1 MITLPGYQVLAEVD
15 ESVNSIVYRGIRDRD
30 NLPVILKI
38 LKKEYP
44 TPDEIRRY
52 KQEYEIISHLNID
65 GVVRGYD
72 LQKYEN
78 TPVIILEDFGGES
91 LKKLMASRTFTLS
104 ETIQIAIK
112 ITSCLGQLHQQN
124 VIHKDIN
131 PANIVLNLETGII
144 KLIDFDISTVLT
156 RENPTIKNP
165 NVLEGTLAYISPE
178 QTGRMNRSLDYH
190 TDYYSLGVTF
200 YELLTGQLPCYANDA
215 IELVHCHIAK
225 QPVPLCEVN
234 PKIPKAVSDIVMK
247 LLAKTAEKR
256 YQSAYGLK
264 ADLEECLAQL
274 QRNSNITDFKIGI
287 KDISE
292 KFQIPQKIYG
302 REEEI
307 DGLIETFERVIQG
320 SSEMM
325 LVSGYS
331 GIGKTSLVQ
340 EIYKP
345 ITKQRGYFIAG
356 KFDQFQR
363 NIPYSAIVSAFSD
376 LVRQL
381 LTESEAQLGGWRDKL
396 KTALGTNGQVVI
408 DLISEVELIVGKQQT
423 AVTLPPTEAQNRLKL
438 VFQNFISVFAKVE
451 HPLVIFLDDLQWA
464 DAASLKLIELLMTT
478 ATTGLFVIGAYRDNE
493 VSAVHPLMLT
503 LDEIQK
509 VGAIVNHIFL
519 ENLDLSNVNR
529 LISDTLHCTPETSR
543 PLAELVLERTKGNPF
558 FTNEFLKS
566 LYTEKLI
573 EFDYKQGGW
582 QWSIEGIAARGFTDN
597 VVELLAEKIQKLP
610 HTTQQA
616 LQLAACVGNQFDL
629 QTLAIV
635 YEKSPEETAVDLREA
650 VAEGLVLPLGN
661 VGDMQLTSRESFN
674 DELPITNYPLPEYKF
689 AHDRIQQ
696 AAYSL
701 IPTSSKQAFHWR
713 IGQLLLQNT
722 PSSQREQKIFDIV
735 NQLNFGIE
743 LINVQS
749 ERDELAELNLIA
761 GKKAKASAAY
771 QPAFDYL
778 KVGIKLLNPPQKET
792 RFLGSAKSSWETQYN
807 LTLALYVE
815 AAEAAYLS
823 GNFEEMTRLAEAVLQ
838 QAQVLLDKVKIYE
851 VKIQACIAQNK
862 LLEAVKTA
870 LQVLKLLGVRL
881 PEKPNKLNILLAL
894 LGTKLALVGKRIDDL
909 IELPIMTN
917 PIKLAAMR
925 ILSSIFTA
933 TYFAVPE
940 LMPLIVFKQ
949 VNLSLKHGNASESCY
964 AYAVYGLILCGV
976 MGDIDSGYQF
986 GQLASNL
993 VSRLN
998 AKNVKARTFNVI
1010 HGAVYHWKEHLNSS
1024 LKHLLEAYQSGLE
1037 TGDLE
1042 YATYSVCCYS
1052 YFSYLLGK
1060 ELTNIEHD
1068 MASYS
1073 KIISQLKQETALHCI
1088 QIYHQATLNLLG
1100 RSENPFRL
1108 AGESYVEET
1117 MLPLHQQA
1125 NNRTAICYLYINKLR
1140 LSYLFHEYAE
1150 AVENSAIVEKH
1161 LDAVAGMPEV
1171 PLFHFYDSLARLAV
1185 FHNFE
1190 KPEQKRILSKVRA
1203 NQKKMKKWAHHSPM
1217 NYLHKFYLV
1226 EAERYRVLGEDAKA
1240 RDLYDRAISL
1250 AKENEFI
1257 NEEALANELA
1267 AKFYLLRNKIKLAQ
1281 FYMQEA
1287 RYCYLRWGAIAKV
1300 KDLDARYSQLLH
1312 KKSEI
1317 ATTET
1322 IAKTTNFSTTTGNSS
1337 SSALDFSTVMKASQS
1352 IASEIVLDKLLA
1364 SLMKILLENAGATNG
1379 FLILHKDG
1387 NLLIEAS
1394 STVDSKDVAVL
1405 QSLPVDASNNLPIT
1419 VINYVERTRSDVVLS
1434 DAAREGGFTNDPY
1447 ILSNKLKSVLC
1458 TPIVNQGHLIAIL
1471 YLENNLADG
1480 AFTPD
1485 RLEVLRMLSSQAAI
1499 SLENA
1504 LLYANL
1510 EQKVQERTR
1519 ELKTKEAS
1527 LAEAQKLAQLGSWEF
1542 DLATQEVTWSEEMF
1556 RIHGLNPKQEE
1567 PNSWQYFQL
1576 IHPADRSFVE
1586 KGLEGII
1593 NRAESYEIEYRI
1605 LGTDGCVRYVF
1616 AKTQTTLNESGEV
1629 RKIFGTVLDIT
1640 ERKLAEIALQ
1650 ESEAQLRETLQ
1661 ELKRTQSQLIQTEK
1675 MSSLGQMVAGVAHE
1689 INNPVGFI
1697 YGNLTP
1703 ASQYVQDLLKLIR
1716 LYQETYPDPTDEI
1729 LDTTEEIDLEF
1740 LVEDLQKLMVSM
1752 KSGADRI
1759 RTIVLGLRN
1768 FSRLDESD
1776 MKPVDIHEGIDSTL
1790 LILQHRLH
1798 PTQAETMGKN
1808 VKITDIKVIKEYG
1821 KLPLVTCYASQMNQ
1835 VFMNIL
1841 NNAIDSLESRFANN
1855 ALEQSLANDRELR
1868 SNDYGWIRIR
1878 TEVTNSDS
1886 VKITIADNGLGISED
1901 VLSKIFDP
1909 FFTTK
1914 PVGSGTGLGLSI
1926 SYQIVVEKHG
1936 GQLSCVSLPGEGA
1949 EFAIDLP
1956 IKPKK

>member
-15 ESVNSIVYRGIRDRD
+15 ESVNSIVYRGIRNSD
-30 NLPVILKI
+30 NLPVILKV

-44 TPDEIRRY
+44 TLDEIRRY

-65 GVVRGYD
+65 GVVKGYD

-91 LKKLMASRTFTLS
+91 LKKLMASVTFTLS
-104 ETIQIAIK
+104 ESLQIAIK
-112 ITSCLGQLHQQN
+112 ITLCLGQLHQQN
-124 VIHKDIN
+124 IIHKDIN
-131 PANIVLNLETGII
+131 PANIVFNLESGII

-156 RENPTIKNP
+156 RENSIIKNP

-200 YELLTGQLPCYANDA
+200 YELFTGQLPCYANDA

-225 QPVPLCEVN
+225 QPVPPCEVN
-234 PKIPKAVSDIVMK
+234 TEIPKAVSDIVMK
-247 LLAKTAEKR
+247 LLEKTAEDR

-274 QRNSNITDFKIGI
+274 QRNGNISDFQIGR
-287 KDISE
+287 KDISD

-302 REEEI
+302 RESEI
-307 DGLIETFERVIQG
+307 EGLIKTFERVIQG

-381 LTESEAQLGGWRDKL
+381 LTESEAQLCGWRDKL
-396 KTALGTNGQVVI
+396 KAALGANGQVVI
-408 DLISEVELIVGKQQT
+408 DLIPEVELIVGKQQS

-509 VGAIVNHIFL
+509 AGAVVNHIFL
-519 ENLDLSNVNR
+519 EALDLANVNL
-529 LISDTLHCTPETSR
+529 LISDTLHCTPESSL

-566 LYTEKLI
+566 LYAENLI
-573 EFDYKQGGW
+573 KFDYQQGGW
-582 QWSIEGIAARGFTDN
+582 LWSIEGIAARGFTDN
-597 VVELLAEKIQKLP
+597 VVELLADKIQKLP

-629 QTLAIV
+629 DKLANV
-635 YEKSPEETAVDLREA
+635 YKKSPQETAADLREA
-650 VAEGLVLPLGN
+650 VAEGLILPLGN
-661 VGDMQLTSRESFN
+661 SGNVELVLIYRESFN
-674 DELPITNYPLPEYKF
+674 DSLPITHYRLPEYKF

-701 IPTSSKQAFHWR
+701 IPASSKQAVHTQ

-722 PSSQREQKIFDIV
+722 PPSQREQKIFDIL

-771 QPAFDYL
+771 QPAFNYL
-778 KVGIKLLNPPQKET
+778 NIGIELLNKEKPG
-792 RFLGSAKSSWETQYN
+792 FSSWETLYN
-807 LTLALYVE
+807 LTLELYVE

-823 GNFEEMTRLAEAVLQ
+823 GNFEEMTRLAEVVLEE
-838 QAQVLLDKVKIYE
+838 AQMLLDKVKIYE

-862 LLEAVKTA
+862 LLEAIKTA

-881 PEKPNKLNILLAL
+881 PEKPKKLNILLAL

-909 IELPIMTN
+909 IELPIMTD

-925 ILSSIFTA
+925 ILSSIVTA

-949 VNLSLKHGNASESCY
+949 VNLSLKHGNASESCH
-964 AYAVYGLILCGV
+964 AYGVYGLILCGV
-976 MGDIDSGYQF
+976 VGDIDSGYQF
-986 GQLASNL
+986 GQLASSL

-998 AKNVKARTFNVI
+998 AENIKARTFGIVNGSVN
-1010 HGAVYHWKEHLNSS
+1010 HWKEHLNIS

-1042 YATYSVCCYS
+1042 YAAYAVWSYSSFS
-1052 YFSYLLGK
+1052 YFMGK
-1060 ELTNIEHD
+1060 ELTIVERE
-1068 MASYS
+1068 MATYS
-1073 KIISQLKQETALHCI
+1073 DTIDKFKQQTALNYYKM
-1088 QIYHQATLNLLG
+1088 YHQVVLNLLG
-1100 RSENPFRL
+1100 SSNNPSRL

-1117 MLPLHQQA
+1117 MLPLHQRA
-1125 NNRTAICYLYINKLR
+1125 NDKTAICFLYINKLR

-1161 LDAVAGMPEV
+1161 LDAVAGLPEV

-1190 KPEQKRILSKVRA
+1190 KPEQKRILSKVTA
-1203 NQKKMKKWAHHSPM
+1203 NQKKMKKWAHHCTM

-1226 EAERYRVLGEDAKA
+1226 EAERYRVIGEDANA

-1267 AKFYLLRNKIKLAQ
+1267 AKFYLFRNKIKLAQ

-1364 SLMKILLENAGATNG
+1364 SLMKILIENAGATNG
-1379 FLILHKDG
+1379 FLILPKDG

-1394 STVDSKDVAVL
+1394 STVDSKEVAVL
-1405 QSLPVDASNNLPIT
+1405 QSLPIDAGDNLPIT

-1434 DAAREGGFTNDPY
+1434 DAACEGVFTTDPY

-1458 TPIVNQGHLIAIL
+1458 TTIVNQGNLIAIL
-1471 YLENNLADG
+1471 YLENNLTDG

-1527 LAEAQKLAQLGSWEF
+1527 LAEAQKLAQLGSWEL
-1542 DLATQEVTWSEEMF
+1542 DLATQEITWTEEMF
-1556 RIHGLNPKQEE
+1556 RIHGVNSNQDNP
-1567 PNSWQYFQL
+1567 NLWQYFQL
-1576 IHPADRSFVE
+1576 IHPDERTSIQE
-1586 KGLEGII
+1586 RLEGII
-1593 NRAESYEIEYRI
+1593 NTGETYEIEYR
-1605 LGTDGCVRYVF
+1605 LLRTDACVRYIS
-1616 AKTQTTLNESGEV
+1616 AKVQATLNESGKV
-1629 RKIFGTVLDIT
+1629 IKLFGTLQDIT

-1650 ESEAQLRETLQ
+1650 QSEAQLRQTLQ

-1689 INNPVGFI
+1689 INNPIGFI

-1703 ASQYVQDLLKLIR
+1703 ASQYVQDLVKLIR
-1716 LYQETYPDPTDEI
+1716 LYQESYPHPTDEI

-1740 LVEDLQKLMVSM
+1740 LVEDLQKLMASM
-1752 KSGADRI
+1752 KNGADRI
-1759 RTIVLGLRN
+1759 RIIVLGLRN

-1835 VFMNIL
+1835 VFMNIF
-1841 NNAIDSLESRFANN
+1841 NNAIEALKEKKDSPIQNP
-1855 ALEQSLANDRELR
+1855 Q
-1868 SNDYGWIRIR
+1868 IRIR
-1878 TEVTNSDS
+1878 TEVTSLEC
-1886 VKITIADNGLGISED
+1886 VKITICDNGLGMTED

-1936 GQLSCVSLPGEGA
+1936 GQISCVSLPGEGA

>member
-30 NLPVILKI
+30 NLPVILKV

-91 LKKLMASRTFTLS
+91 LKKLMASVTFTLS
-104 ETIQIAIK
+104 ESLQIAIK
-112 ITSCLGQLHQQN
+112 ITLCLGQLHQQN
-124 VIHKDIN
+124 IIHKDIN
-131 PANIVLNLETGII
+131 PANIVFNLESGII

-156 RENPTIKNP
+156 RENSIIKNP

-200 YELLTGQLPCYANDA
+200 YELFTGQLPCYANDA

-225 QPVPLCEVN
+225 QPVPPCEVN
-234 PKIPKAVSDIVMK
+234 TEIPKAVSDIVMK
-247 LLAKTAEKR
+247 LLEKTAEDR

-274 QRNSNITDFKIGI
+274 QRNGNISDFPIGR
-287 KDISE
+287 KDISD

-302 REEEI
+302 RESEI
-307 DGLIETFERVIQG
+307 EGLIKTFERVIQG

-396 KTALGTNGQVVI
+396 KAALGANGQVVI
-408 DLISEVELIVGKQQT
+408 DLIPEVELIVGKQQS

-519 ENLDLSNVNR
+519 EALDLANVNL
-529 LISDTLHCTPETSR
+529 LISDTLHCTPESSL

-566 LYTEKLI
+566 LYAENLI
-573 EFDYKQGGW
+573 KFDYQQGGW
-582 QWSIEGIAARGFTDN
+582 LWSIEGIAARGFTDN

-610 HTTQQA
+610 DTTQQA

-629 QTLAIV
+629 DKLANV
-635 YEKSPEETAVDLREA
+635 YKKSPQETAADLREA
-650 VAEGLVLPLGN
+650 VAEGLILPLGN
-661 VGDMQLTSRESFN
+661 SGNVELVLIYRESFN
-674 DELPITNYPLPEYKF
+674 DSLPITHYRLPEYKF

-743 LINVQS
+743 LIDVQS

-771 QPAFDYL
+771 LPAFDYL
-778 KVGIKLLNPPQKET
+778 KVGIKLLNPPHKET
-792 RFLGSAKSSWETQYN
+792 KETGFLGSAKSSWETQYN

-823 GNFEEMTRLAEAVLQ
+823 GNFEEMTRLTEVVLQ
-838 QAQVLLDKVKIYE
+838 EAQVLLDKVKIYE

-862 LLEAVKTA
+862 LLEAIKTA

-881 PEKPNKLNILLAL
+881 PEKPKKLNILLAL
-894 LGTKLALVGKRIDDL
+894 LGTRLALVGKRIDDL
-909 IELPIMTN
+909 IELPIMTD

-925 ILSSIFTA
+925 ILSSIVTA

-964 AYAVYGLILCGV
+964 AYAVYGLILSGV
-976 MGDIDSGYQF
+976 VGDIDSGYQF
-986 GQLASNL
+986 GQLALNL

-1052 YFSYLLGK
+1052 YYSYFLGK

-1073 KIISQLKQETALHCI
+1073 KIISQLKQETALHYI

-1100 RSENPFRL
+1100 RSENPCRL

-1125 NNRTAICYLYINKLR
+1125 NNRTAIYFLYINKLR

-1161 LDAVAGMPEV
+1161 LDAVAGLPEV

-1190 KPEQKRILSKVRA
+1190 KPEQKRILSKVTA
-1203 NQKKMKKWAHHSPM
+1203 NQKKMKKWAHHCTM

-1226 EAERYRVLGEDAKA
+1226 EAERYRVIGEDANA
-1240 RDLYDRAISL
+1240 RDLYDRAISI

-1364 SLMKILLENAGATNG
+1364 SLMKILIENAGATNG
-1379 FLILHKDG
+1379 FLILPKDG

-1394 STVDSKDVAVL
+1394 STVDSKEVAVL
-1405 QSLPVDASNNLPIT
+1405 QSLPIDAGDNLPIT

-1434 DAAREGGFTNDPY
+1434 DAACEGVFITDPY
-1447 ILSNKLKSVLC
+1447 IVSNKLKSVLC
-1458 TPIVNQGHLIAIL
+1458 TPIVNQGNLIAIL
-1471 YLENNLADG
+1471 YLENNLTDG
-1480 AFTPD
+1480 AFTAD
-1485 RLEVLRMLSSQAAI
+1485 RLEVLRLLSSQAAI

-1510 EQKVQERTR
+1510 EQKVQKRTR
-1519 ELKTKEAS
+1519 ELKAKEAS
-1527 LAEAQKLAQLGSWEF
+1527 LAEAQKLSHLGSWEL
-1542 DLATQEVTWSEEMF
+1542 DLATQEITWTEEMF
-1556 RIHGLNPKQEE
+1556 RIHGLNPKQEK
-1567 PNSWQYFQL
+1567 PNSWEYFQL
-1576 IHPADRSFVE
+1576 IYPDDRSLVE
-1586 KGLEGII
+1586 KRLEGII
-1593 NRAESYEIEYRI
+1593 NRAKSYEIEYRL
-1605 LGTDGCVRYVF
+1605 LGTDGCIRYIF
-1616 AKTQTTLNESGEV
+1616 AKTQATLNESGKV
-1629 RKIFGTVLDIT
+1629 IKIFGTVLDIT
-1640 ERKLAEIALQ
+1640 ERKLAEIAVQ
-1650 ESEAQLRETLQ
+1650 ESEAQLRQTLQ
-1661 ELKRTQSQLIQTEK
+1661 ELKRTQAQLIQTEK

-1689 INNPVGFI
+1689 INNPIGFI

-1703 ASQYVQDLLKLIR
+1703 ASQYVQDLLRLIR
-1716 LYQETYPDPTDEI
+1716 LYQESYPNPTDKI

-1740 LVEDLQKLMVSM
+1740 LVEDLQKLMNSM

-1759 RTIVLGLRN
+1759 RIIVLGLRN

-1776 MKPVDIHEGIDSTL
+1776 MKPVDLHEGIDSTL

-1798 PTQAETMGKN
+1798 PIQAGIPE
-1808 VKITDIKVIKEYG
+1808 IKVIKDYG
-1821 KLPLVTCYASQMNQ
+1821 KLPLVTCYASQINQ

-1841 NNAIDSLESRFANN
+1841 NNAIDVLKEADEKDSP
-1855 ALEQSLANDRELR
+1855 
-1868 SNDYGWIRIR
+1868 IRNPQICIR
-1878 TEVTNSDS
+1878 TEVTDS
-1886 VKITIADNGLGISED
+1886 ECVKITIADNGLGMSED
-1901 VLSKIFDP
+1901 VISKIFDP

-1926 SYQIVVEKHG
+1926 CYQIVVEKHG
-1936 GQLSCVSLPGEGA
+1936 GQLSCISALGEGA
-1949 EFAIDLP
+1949 EFAIALP
-1956 IKPKK
+1956 SKPKK